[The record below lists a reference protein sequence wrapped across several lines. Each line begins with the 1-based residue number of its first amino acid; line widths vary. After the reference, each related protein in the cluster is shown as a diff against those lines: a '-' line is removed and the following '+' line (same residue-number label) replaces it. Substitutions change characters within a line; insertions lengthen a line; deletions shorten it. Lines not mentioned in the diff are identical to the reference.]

1 VSEVYGW
8 IITRDVLFETGDH
21 IEGETDETGTMG
33 GHDTTFTKE
42 EILGRVPQSLNR
54 YSEH

>member
-1 VSEVYGW
+1 MYGW